1 MGITVPAIGSPS
13 WGGPLNTVLGDLAQ
27 SGFNAPDMGYKVW
40 THDSEHAGSN
50 GTALTS
56 GTVRWVRL
64 PRLTRAES
72 LTGLGF
78 VIGAAA
84 VTPTAGQCFVGL
96 YTLAGAR
103 VAVSG
108 DVGALMT
115 GTGLVRFPFTG
126 VYAAAAT
133 DFVAALLFNGTTGP
147 ALGGSYAGGISSV
160 VNGDLTL
167 FNLRVAN
174 GPTAQT
180 SLPAN
185 ISSGALT
192 GIGAGTF
199 AGAY

>member
-1 MGITVPAIGSPS
+1 MGITVPAIGSAA
-13 WGGPLNTVLGDLAQ
+13 WGGPLNNIMGDLAQ
-27 SGFNAPDMGYKVW
+27 SGFNPVDLGYKAW
-40 THDSEHAGSN
+40 THDPEHSGSN

-78 VIGAAA
+78 VLGAAA
-84 VTPTAGQCFVGL
+84 VTPTAGQCFVAL
-96 YTLAGAR
+96 YTLAGSR

-108 DVGALMT
+108 DVGAQMT
-115 GTGLVRFPFTG
+115 GTGLIRFPFTG

-133 DFVAALLFNGTTGP
+133 DFVACLLFNGTTGP
-147 ALGGSYAGGISSV
+147 QLGGSYAGGISSV
-160 VNGDLTL
+160 VNSDLTL

-180 SLPAN
+180 SMPAS
-185 ISSGALT
+185 ISSAALT
-192 GIGAGTF
+192 GVGAGTF

>member
-1 MGITVPAIGSPS
+1 MGITVPAIGSAS

-27 SGFNAPDMGYKVW
+27 SGFNPPDLGYKVW
-40 THDSEHAGSN
+40 THDPEHSGSN

-78 VIGAAA
+78 VLGAAG
-84 VTPTAGQCFVGL
+84 VTPAAGCFVGL
-96 YTLAGAR
+96 YTLAGVR
-103 VAVSG
+103 VAVSA
-108 DVGALMT
+108 DVGAQMT
-115 GTGLVRFPFTG
+115 GTGLIRFPFTG

-133 DFVAALLFNGTTGP
+133 DFVASFLWNGTTGP
-147 ALGGSYAGGISSV
+147 QLGGSYAGGISSV

-185 ISSGALT
+185 ISSAALS